1 MRTRAGIFMVSNA
14 FFLCDM
20 HSRSVVRNNLKMRQ
34 ACKPGFAEQT
44 QSLKDKSMPGTW
56 IET

>member
-1 MRTRAGIFMVSNA
+1 MRARAGIFMVSNA

-20 HSRSVVRNNLKMRQ
+20 HFRSVVRNNLKMRL

-44 QSLKDKSMPGTW
+44 QSLKDERTLGAW